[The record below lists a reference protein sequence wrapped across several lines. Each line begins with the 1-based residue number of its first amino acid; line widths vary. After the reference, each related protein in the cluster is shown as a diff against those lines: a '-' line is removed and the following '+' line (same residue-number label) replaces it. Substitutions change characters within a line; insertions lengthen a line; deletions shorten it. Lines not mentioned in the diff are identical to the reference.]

1 MIKISYQP
9 ATRSSGWYNSSFVP
23 KGLVLHSTAWP
34 EMNAQAIRDYFNAP
48 NRGASIHAAVDDTQ
62 VVQCFPWNKIAGHV
76 GGSFNY
82 SHIGVEMCEPKG
94 LVYNSN
100 GSAIVSYNP
109 PEGYFKAV
117 WNNAVDLFAQLC
129 KQYNLDPL
137 KDGVIVSHA
146 EAYRRG
152 VGSNHGDPE
161 HWFRLEG
168 VTMDD
173 FRQAVNKK
181 LHESEDEDNMD
192 VKRFKELYQEMRKE
206 MQDND
211 CSEWS
216 AEAREWA
223 ISTGLVQGSS
233 SGEPNF
239 MWEDVLTREQL
250 VAVLHRF
257 AQMMGKA

>member
-1 MIKISYQP
+1 MIDISYQP

-34 EMNAQAIRDYFNAP
+34 GMNAQAIHDYFNAP

-94 LVYNSN
+94 LVYNSK

-117 WNNAVDLFAQLC
+117 WNNAVELFAQLC

-173 FRQAVNKK
+173 FRKAVNDK
-181 LHESEDEDNMD
+181 LKGEDEIVTYEQWKEYMD
-192 VKRFKELYQEMRKE
+192 RYMSEPGGEEPSSWAVESCQKAIDKGILQGDGKGNYSFKR
-206 MQDND
+206 
-211 CSEWS
+211 
-216 AEAREWA
+216 
-223 ISTGLVQGSS
+223 
-233 SGEPNF
+233 P
-239 MWEDVLTREQL
+239 LTREAYFVMQDRQGL
-250 VAVLHRF
+250 L
-257 AQMMGKA
+257 